1 MSGQSVIH
9 TEILTELQK
18 KVLFKLGK
26 ALTNTDFYLG
36 GGTALALQIGH
47 RTSIDFD
54 WFISRLGEPE
64 VLLSRL
70 KASNIDFNV
79 VSIDIE
85 TVYLSIDTVQVSFI
99 GYDYPLLQTKIFV
112 QEYQAYLA
120 SPDDIACM
128 KLSAIG
134 SRGTKKDFIDL
145 YFLIKNFKSL
155 EEYLKLYARKFST
168 RDIGH
173 ILRSLVYFEDAESEP
188 DIWMI
193 SPLIWDELKAD
204 IERFV
209 REITPDRIE

>member
-54 WFISRLGEPE
+54 WFVSRLGEPE

-112 QEYQAYLA
+112 QEYQVYLA
-120 SPDDIACM
+120 GSDDIACM

-173 ILRSLVYFEDAESEP
+173 ILRSLVYFEDTESEP
-188 DIWMI
+188 DIRMI
-193 SPLIWDELKAD
+193 RPLIWEELKAD

>member
-1 MSGQSVIH
+1 MPN
-9 TEILTELQK
+9 L
-18 KVLFKLGK
+18 
-26 ALTNTDFYLG
+26 
-36 GGTALALQIGH
+36 
-47 RTSIDFD
+47 
-54 WFISRLGEPE
+54 
-64 VLLSRL
+64 
-70 KASNIDFNV
+70 
-79 VSIDIE
+79 
-85 TVYLSIDTVQVSFI
+85 TVQVE
-99 GYDYPLLQTKIFV
+99 IFV
-112 QEYQAYLA
+112 PEYQVYLA

-193 SPLIWDELKAD
+193 RPLIWEELKAD
-204 IERFV
+204 MERFV
-209 REITPDRIE
+209 REITLNRIK